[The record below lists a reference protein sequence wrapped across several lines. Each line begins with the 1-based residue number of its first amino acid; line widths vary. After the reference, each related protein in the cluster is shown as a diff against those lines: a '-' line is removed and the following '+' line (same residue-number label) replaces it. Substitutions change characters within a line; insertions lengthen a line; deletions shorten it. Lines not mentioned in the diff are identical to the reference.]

1 MDANAYQ
8 EASRRTWQPEPADEP
23 LGHVLDVYYN
33 ATQLSGEA
41 GEIAGMIAKWIKFGK
56 SLDREAMKLEL
67 GDALWH
73 LTRLGELFGFP
84 LEEIMQANIAKLEER
99 HPTGDP
105 HRWYLDSSLEFDTV
119 VAGALNGSSDTYT
132 LYAGD
137 PEEFSPYT
145 VTPTEANL

>member
-41 GEIAGMIAKWIKFGK
+41 GEVAGMIAKWLKFGK
-56 SLDREAMKLEL
+56 PLDRDALKLEL

-84 LEEIMQANIAKLEER
+84 LAEIMQANIAKLEER
-99 HPTGDP
+99 HPDGDP
-105 HRWYLDSSLEFDTV
+105 YRWYLDSGLDCVT
-119 VAGALNGSSDTYT
+119 VAGSANGSSDTYT

-137 PEEFSPYT
+137 PDEFSPYA

>member
-1 MDANAYQ
+1 MDANEYQ
-8 EASRRTWQPEPADEP
+8 EASRRTWQPEPEDEP

-33 ATQLSGEA
+33 ATQLA
-41 GEIAGMIAKWIKFGK
+41 GETGEINGAIAKWIKFGK
-56 SLDREAMKLEL
+56 PLDREAMKLEL

-84 LEEIMQANIAKLEER
+84 LAEIMQANIAKLEER
-99 HPTGDP
+99 HPDGDP
-105 HRWYLDSSLEFDTV
+105 YRWYLDSGLDCVT
-119 VAGALNGSSDTYT
+119 VAGSANGSSDTYT

-137 PEEFSPYT
+137 PDEFSPYA

>member
-1 MDANAYQ
+1 MDANEYQ

-41 GEIAGMIAKWIKFGK
+41 GEVAGMIAKWIKFGK
-56 SLDREAMKLEL
+56 TLDREALKLEL
-67 GDALWH
+67 GDVLWH
-73 LTRLGELFGFP
+73 LVRLGEMFGMS
-84 LEEIMQANIAKLEER
+84 LDDIMAANITKLQKR
-99 HPTGDP
+99 HPDGEP
-105 HRWYLDSSLEFDTV
+105 HRWYLDSSFEIDTCT
-119 VAGALNGSSDTYT
+119 AGSLKVSSDTYT

-137 PEEFSPYT
+137 PDEFSPYA

>member
-8 EASRRTWQPEPADEP
+8 EASGRTWQPEPADEP

-105 HRWYLDSSLEFDTV
+105 HRWYLDSSTV
-119 VAGALNGSSDTYT
+119 VAGDLNGSPGTYV

-137 PEEFSPYT
+137 PDEFSPYA

>member
-8 EASRRTWQPEPADEP
+8 ETSRRTWQPEPADEP

-41 GEIAGMIAKWIKFGK
+41 GEVAGMIAKWIKFGK
-56 SLDREAMKLEL
+56 PLDRGAMKLEL

-84 LEEIMQANIAKLEER
+84 LAEIMQANIAKLEER
-99 HPTGDP
+99 HPDGDP
-105 HRWYLDSSLEFDTV
+105 YRWYLDSSSDCVT
-119 VAGALNGSSDTYT
+119 VAGSANGSSDTYT

-137 PEEFSPYT
+137 PDEFSPYA

>member
-41 GEIAGMIAKWIKFGK
+41 GEVAGMIAKWIKFGK
-56 SLDREAMKLEL
+56 PLDREAMKLEL

-84 LEEIMQANIAKLEER
+84 LEEIMQANIAKLAKR
-99 HPTGDP
+99 HPEGDP
-105 HRWYLDSSLEFDTV
+105 YRWYLDSNFDCKTFTPDSI
-119 VAGALNGSSDTYT
+119 VAPTGTYV

-137 PEEFSPYT
+137 PDEFSPYA